1 LYSIRRNIED
11 IVNRVDEIA
20 PAALELE
27 EKRKIE
33 QEETLHRSN
42 LWDDLNHSVESLS
55 ALADSANV
63 VERLKDLQ
71 YKVQC

>member
-11 IVNRVDEIA
+11 IVNRVNEVA

-42 LWDDLNHSVESLS
+42 LWDDLNHSAESLS
-55 ALADSANV
+55 ALADSANA